1 MLGQNYF
8 PLAHQGITL
17 KLSGKIDPWRIYVS
31 KVNYSIAPILLT
43 TDFDDKKFTY
53 EGYGEFLLFEVNGK
67 PDYSIITS
75 LN

>member
-8 PLAHQGITL
+8 PYLNQGITL

-31 KVNYSIAPILLT
+31 KVKYNIAPMFLT
-43 TDFDDKKFTY
+43 TDFDDKIFTY
-53 EGYGEFLLFEVNGK
+53 EGGGEFILFVVNGK
-67 PDYSIITS
+67 PDFNIITS

>member
-8 PLAHQGITL
+8 PYVNQGITL
-17 KLSGKIDPWRIYVS
+17 KLSGKIDPWRIYSSQV
-31 KVNYSIAPILLT
+31 KYSIAPLLLT
-43 TDFDDKKFTY
+43 TDFDNLVWS
-53 EGYGEFLLFEVNGK
+53 GEMHGEYLLFEVNGK